1 MAYWNDKQTQGS
13 EQDEKKRPEEELV
26 REQNSFGLPNSLM
39 MAMPMT
45 PPPGMPN
52 SVMREMMGNA
62 DAEIFPDAV
71 RLSGNPKK
79 PGCRMQKTSV
89 VESNIAKKTERRRKT
104 PF

>member
-1 MAYWNDKQTQGS
+1 MAYRNDKQTQGS

-45 PPPGMPN
+45 PPPGTSN

-71 RLSGNPKK
+71 RLSGNP
-79 PGCRMQKTSV
+79 
-89 VESNIAKKTERRRKT
+89 
-104 PF
+104 